1 MCLVAFI
8 KATNN
13 HVITKYRHPYT
24 SYQSS
29 WTCILLWTV
38 IFFLVKAVTSLDCW
52 NRPQLWVKI
61 LMKLTKVFV
70 CHPILYSFVS
80 WRAGGCWGGGETR
93 IPRLSVQQEEK
104 RVARKGCKGVR
115 RRVAGG
121 EGKRR
126 QGDCARSSHDQYTGS
141 RWGGCEKR
149 LCFSWHGTPRSWLF
163 YHWDPA
169 SVLLSHSLDACS
181 LHTLLAC
188 RIPPSPPFPS
198 SKPYLT
204 TPYILQTCRPCPAYL
219 QSLFNQI
226 CDNFRYN
233 TAWMDGRE
241 RRDCMTE

>member
-1 MCLVAFI
+1 
-8 KATNN
+8 
-13 HVITKYRHPYT
+13 
-24 SYQSS
+24 
-29 WTCILLWTV
+29 
-38 IFFLVKAVTSLDCW
+38 
-52 NRPQLWVKI
+52 
-61 LMKLTKVFV
+61 MKLTKVLV

-121 EGKRR
+121 EGSKGKGTVLQVLTINTLGPDEEDVRR
-126 QGDCARSSHDQYTGS
+126 GCVSHDMEPQGAGS
-141 RWGGCEKR
+141 STTETLPAFGSLAR
-149 LCFSWHGTPRSWLF
+149 LTLAAFLLCWLAEF
-163 YHWDPA
+163 
-169 SVLLSHSLDACS
+169 
-181 LHTLLAC
+181 
-188 RIPPSPPFPS
+188 PPSPLPRPLPT